1 MSKKRVIFEKMHGAG
16 NDFILIDN
24 RNQNFIPD
32 TVNIQNLAN
41 RHTGIGFDQLLL
53 ILDSDVADCD
63 AAYRFFNP
71 DGSEAEQCGNGQR
84 CISRYLYDT
93 NPNKNQFKVSGLA
106 GIIGSQIND
115 DGSVTIN
122 MGGIRSI
129 DEQIILKQTCF
140 HVDFGNPHLIHI
152 VDDTDTSNLNDLKL
166 KFTEK
171 HTNGINFEIAEILD
185 DESIK
190 LRVYERGTGET
201 QACGSGACATV
212 AALQYAKKLTDKVKV
227 ILPGGT
233 LVVEYNHN
241 DDNLYLTGPTAYVF
255 TGEFLI

>member
-1 MSKKRVIFEKMHGAG
+1 MSQKRIIFEKMQGAG
-16 NDFILIDN
+16 NDFVLIDN
-24 RNQNFIPD
+24 RRQDFIPD
-32 TVNIQNLAN
+32 KSVIQSMAN

-53 ILDSDVADCD
+53 IQDSELADCD

-84 CISRYLYDT
+84 CIGHYLYD
-93 NPNKNQFKVSGLA
+93 NSPNKSQFRVSGLA
-106 GIIGSQIND
+106 GIIHSKIND
-115 DGSVTIN
+115 DATVTIN
-122 MGGIRSI
+122 MGQTRSI
-129 DEQIILKQTCF
+129 KAQTIHQHKCF

-152 VDDTDTSNLNDLKL
+152 VQNIGTTDLNALKL

-171 HTNGINFEIAEILD
+171 YNDGINFEITEILD
-185 DESIK
+185 KENIR

-201 QACGSGACATV
+201 LACGSGACATV

-227 ILPGGT
+227 ILLGGT

-241 DDNLYLTGPTAYVF
+241 DNNLYLTGPTAHVF
-255 TGEFLI
+255 TGEILI